1 MQNNNQSII
10 KNLFVTGVVFTALML
25 AVSAFAWCYLPAN
38 AKVPAHWNA
47 SGEVDRYTS
56 KLEGLLLL
64 PLVSAG
70 LFAFFILIAK
80 IEPRIQNLK
89 QSAKAFTA
97 VSVCVGG
104 ILLLIHATTV
114 AVASGLELNTTTV
127 VAAALGGLFVVTG
140 NYMGKI
146 RINYSFG
153 VRTPWTLSSELSW
166 NRTNRLAGK
175 SLMALGVL
183 TLILAFTTTSLFL
196 ICSCGGLLLVIVA
209 WSCVYSYHVWR
220 NDPESQQA

>member
-38 AKVPAHWNA
+38 AEVPAHWNA

-70 LFAFFILIAK
+70 LFALFMLIAK

-89 QSAKAFTA
+89 QSTKAFTV
-97 VSVCVGG
+97 VSICVGG
-104 ILLLIHATTV
+104 ILLLMHTV
-114 AVASGLELNTTTV
+114 TVTVASGLEINATTV
-127 VAAALGGLFVVTG
+127 VAAAIGVLFVVTG

-146 RINYSFG
+146 RSNFSFG

-166 NRTNRLAGK
+166 NKTNRLAGK
-175 SLMALGVL
+175 FLMALGLL
-183 TLILAFTTTSLFL
+183 TLILAFTTTVSYTHLTL
-196 ICSCGGLLLVIVA
+196 PTILLV
-209 WSCVYSYHVWR
+209 
-220 NDPESQQA
+220 

>member
-1 MQNNNQSII
+1 MQNSNQSII
-10 KNLFVTGVVFTALML
+10 KNLFAAGVVFTALML
-25 AVSAFAWCYLPAN
+25 AISAFGWCYLPAGSEI
-38 AKVPAHWNA
+38 PAHWNA
-47 SGEVDRYTS
+47 SGKVDRYTS
-56 KLEGLLLL
+56 KFEGLLLM

-70 LFAFFILIAK
+70 LFALFMLIAK
-80 IEPRIQNLK
+80 IEPRLQNLK

-97 VSVCVGG
+97 VSICVGG

-114 AVASGLELNTTTV
+114 AVASGWEINITTV
-127 VAAALGGLFVVTG
+127 VAAALGVLFLVTG

-146 RINYSFG
+146 RSNFSFG

-166 NRTNRLAGK
+166 NKTNRLAGK
-175 SLMALGVL
+175 FLMALGLL

-196 ICSCGGLLLVIVA
+196 ICLCGGLLLLIVA